1 MSVLKNL
8 IEKYRALPVTVKA
21 GFWFVVCS
29 AVQNGAKFLSM
40 PILVRILT
48 AEEYG
53 IYSVF
58 LSWINIV
65 AVFATM
71 RMETGVYNNAMFKY
85 HESRDEYTACAQ
97 SVSITGVLF
106 FFAVYLISPSFWSE
120 AFGLPIKIAVM
131 IFVNLLFMEGY
142 SIWTSKQRYEY
153 KYVNLLIS
161 TMLYSLLYLIVPII
175 AGTAT
180 NNSIRLEAV
189 VYSGVTV
196 QAAFGLVFTVYNYIK
211 GKMFFNKEYWKYA
224 IGFNLPLIPHFLSLI
239 VLGESD
245 RVMIK
250 NFVGSAKAGI
260 YSFTYTMS
268 IIINIITSAINNTLV
283 PQIYNALA
291 KRDFE
296 KLKSIINTILIVI
309 GAMILIFTAIAPEF
323 IRLFATEEYYDA
335 IRLVPVISLSSFFG
349 FLYCLFVNVEF
360 FFGAN
365 KLVTSASVTGA
376 VTNIALNAWLIPI
389 FGYYAAG
396 YTTFI
401 CYVLYSLIHF
411 IFMRIVCK
419 KKIGGMQVYDYK
431 AILII
436 SIAVIAAAFGIL
448 LIYDYWFLRYA
459 VLAVCLVT
467 AFIKWKSIIKNLAA
481 VRNENK

>member
-1 MSVLKNL
+1 MSILKNL

-40 PILVRILT
+40 PILVRILN

-97 SVSITGVLF
+97 SISITGVLF
-106 FFAVYLISPSFWSE
+106 FFAIYLLFPSFWSE
-120 AFGLPIKIAVM
+120 ALGLSPEIAAM
-131 IFVNLLFMEGY
+131 IFVNLFFMEGFL
-142 SIWTSKQRYEY
+142 IWTSRQRYEY

-161 TMLYSLLYLIVPII
+161 TTLYSLLYLIVPVIV
-175 AGTAT
+175 GTIT
-180 NNSIRLEAV
+180 DNSIRLEAV
-189 VYSGVTV
+189 VYSGVMV
-196 QAAFGLVFTVYNYIK
+196 QAAFGLMFTAYNYIK
-211 GKMFFNKEYWKYA
+211 GKSFFNKEYWKYA

-250 NFVGSAKAGI
+250 NIAGSAKAGI
-260 YSFTYTMS
+260 YSFTYTVS
-268 IIINIITSAINNTLV
+268 IIINIITAAINNTLV

-291 KRDFE
+291 KRNFK
-296 KLKSIINTILIVI
+296 KLKSVINTILISV
-309 GAMILIFTAIAPEF
+309 GAMAMMFTAIAPEF
-323 IRLFATEEYYDA
+323 IKLFATEEYYDA

-365 KLVTSASVTGA
+365 KLVTLASVTGA
-376 VTNIALNAWLIPI
+376 VTNIALNAWLIPT

-401 CYVLYSLIHF
+401 CYFLYSMIHF
-411 IFMRIVCK
+411 IFMRLVCK
-419 KKIGGMQVYDYK
+419 KNIGDMRVYDYK

-436 SIAVIAAAFGIL
+436 SIAVIAVAFGML

-459 VLAVCLVT
+459 FLLVCLV
-467 AFIKWKSIIKNLAA
+467 IVIIKRKIIVQSLAA